1 MRARISARARA
12 SVRARGRGRGRADRA
27 HVRYGAHEG
36 TALAEGV
43 LPLRLRDRDWDRD
56 GHVDTIRGW
65 TCRRSP
71 AA

>member
-1 MRARISARARA
+1 LRARISARARA
-12 SVRARGRGRGRADRA
+12 RVRARGRGRGRADRA

-36 TALAEGV
+36 AALAEGV
-43 LPLRLRDRDWDRD
+43 LPLRLRDRDRDRD
-56 GHVDTIRGW
+56 GHVDKIRGW

>member
-12 SVRARGRGRGRADRA
+12 RVRARGRGRGRADRA
-27 HVRYGAHEG
+27 HIRYGAHEG
-36 TALAEGV
+36 AALAEGV
-43 LPLRLRDRDWDRD
+43 LPLLRDRDRDRD
-56 GHVDTIRGW
+56 GHVDKIRGW